1 MSTTAATAGLAR
13 ELAGLVG
20 AEFVTDDPA
29 RTAEF
34 AIDEV
39 VPLAVISPASPEQIT
54 AVMEYASANELV
66 VVPAGGFTHQHTGSI
81 AEKIDILLRTERLK
95 AVEHYDADDMMIGV
109 GAGTTLAEV
118 EQIVGPH
125 RQMLPLDAPQPE
137 RCTAGGA
144 LAAAAHGPLKHG
156 YGGLRD
162 YCTGVRFVTADGK
175 IARAGARVVKNVA
188 GYDLMKLLIGSYG
201 TIAIIT
207 GASFKLFPRPRQTKT
222 FVAEFAGREEAIRFR
237 NRVMDSPLA
246 PMCLEMVSPHAREII
261 RENPHPVS
269 PKSGET
275 TTPSRANAAR
285 DGDPGTRVGQ
295 PQPAGDS
302 WQVLVRAGGSDVVL
316 RRYRAELGTSVAREL
331 DGNEDCQ
338 LWRQVA
344 DFPHVLFERSHNA
357 MLLRVD
363 VSLQDVGPVLEA
375 AERAA
380 TDNNFLCAAV
390 GRAGVGALLVGFS
403 PIAVDPPSAMQY
415 VNAVSFMRGTVRDGS
430 AVVLRC
436 PVEAKRYFSVWG
448 STPNDIETM
457 KAIKHAF
464 DGKNILNRGRFL
476 F

>member
-1 MSTTAATAGLAR
+1 MSTTAATHGLAR

-20 AEFVTDDPA
+20 AEFVTDDPV

-34 AIDEV
+34 AIDEA
-39 VPLAVISPASPEQIT
+39 VPRAVISPASPEQI
-54 AVMEYASANELV
+54 AVVMEYAGANDLAV
-66 VVPAGGFTHQHTGSI
+66 MPAGGFTHQHAGAA
-81 AEKIDILLRTERLK
+81 AEKIDIVLRTERLK

-125 RQMLPLDAPQPE
+125 RQMLPLDVPQPE
-137 RCTAGGA
+137 RCTVGGA
-144 LAAAAHGPLKHG
+144 LAAAAHGPLKHS

-175 IARAGARVVKNVA
+175 IAKAGARVVKNVA

-246 PMCLEMVSPHAREII
+246 PLCLEIVSPHAQAMIGKDS
-261 RENPHPVS
+261 HPV
-269 PKSGET
+269 
-275 TTPSRANAAR
+275 
-285 DGDPGTRVGQ
+285 
-295 PQPAGDS
+295 
-302 WQVLVRAGGSDVVL
+302 WQVLVRAGGSDAVL
-316 RRYRAELGTSVAREL
+316 KRYRAELGTGVTREV
-331 DGNEDCQ
+331 DGDEDCQ

-344 DFPHVLFERSHNA
+344 EFPRVLFERSHNA

-363 VSLQDVGPVLEA
+363 VTLLDVGPVLEA
-375 AERAA
+375 AEHAA
-380 TDNNFLCAAV
+380 TDNNFLCATV
-390 GRAGVGALLVGFS
+390 GRVGVGALLVGFA
-403 PIAVDPPSAMQY
+403 PLAVDPPSAMQY
-415 VNAVSFMRGTVRDGS
+415 VNAVSFLRGAVPRDGS

-436 PVEAKRYFSVWG
+436 PVEAKRHFSVWG

-464 DGKNILNRGRFL
+464 DSKNILNRGRFL